1 MSKIIDFN
9 QDARKKLKTG
19 INALAEAVV
28 VTLGPKGRTVV
39 FEKTNGEPQVCND
52 GVSIAKQ
59 VELDDP
65 IENLGVKMLRQV
77 AVKTS
82 DTAGDGTTTAT
93 LLAQAIINMG
103 LKRIEAG
110 INPIDIKRGIAKA
123 VQTVVEEM
131 KKQSIPV
138 GNDVTKIEQVA
149 AISANNDI
157 EIGKLIASAISKAG
171 QECIITIEEAKGIET
186 TIEVVEGM
194 RFDRGYLASYFITD
208 PEKMEVSYENPYI
221 LLYEKK
227 ISNVKD
233 IIPLLDQTAKTGA
246 PLLVI
251 AEDVDGEALAIF
263 VVNKISGSL
272 KIVAV
277 KAPGFGDR
285 RKALMED
292 IAILTGGTFISENSG
307 YKLENIKLEQLG
319 GCDKIIVDKDNTTII
334 NGHGKKED
342 IKLRIRQI
350 NAEIEKSTSDYDKE
364 KLKERLAK
372 LSGGVAVVY
381 VGAASE
387 VEMDEKK
394 KRVENALNATRAAIE
409 EGIVAGGGVAFLR
422 VMPALDNLTA
432 DHEEEKA
439 GIDIVKKALEEPL
452 RRIVLNAGLEANEIL
467 QKVKAAQGDFGF
479 NAKTEKYEN
488 LLKAGII
495 DPTKVER
502 LAIENAASVAMMML
516 TTEAVIA
523 TKKEKER
530 EHALALPME

>member
-52 GVSIAKQ
+52 GVSIEKQ

-227 ISNVKD
+227 ISNAKD